1 MDIYEF
7 AMDKERY
14 AEHYYRELAGKTNHT
29 GLTNILNMLADEEV
43 KHYKT
48 VERMK
53 TQNPEAGGET
63 PVLANAKEIFEKM
76 RGSAEK
82 FDFDVS
88 EVDLY
93 RKACDIEKESKAFY
107 LEKAGEVQDADKKK
121 VFQRLAEEENK
132 HLVLV
137 QSICDFVSRPE
148 TYLEDAEFNHFDDYV
163 GGQF

>member
-1 MDIYEF
+1 MDIFEF
-7 AMDKERY
+7 AMDKEKY
-14 AEHYYRELAGKTNHT
+14 AEHYYRELAGKAKQT
-29 GLTNILNMLADEEV
+29 GLKNILTMLADEEV

-48 VERMK
+48 VEGMK
-53 TQNPEAGGET
+53 TQTPEAGGET

-88 EVDLY
+88 EVDVY
-93 RKACDIEKESKAFY
+93 RKACDIEKESRTFY
-107 LEKAGEVQDADKKK
+107 FQKVAEVEDPNQKQT
-121 VFQRLAEEENK
+121 FQRLAEEENK

-148 TYLEDAEFNHFDDYV
+148 TYLEDAEFCHFDDYV
-163 GGQF
+163 EGQF